1 MSADLSS
8 VPLGELIWEV
18 AGRLDQLGP
27 PVIYLYERTDPELE
41 KLTVYHGTGRCT
53 ATGGSIPPSAR
64 RRRWSSCRP
73 ARRASCS
80 ASAIY
85 TKVESSLMIQ
95 LSCGNTFKSPRGART
110 FWVRAA

>member
-18 AGRLDQLGP
+18 AGRLDRLGP

-41 KLTVYHGTGRCT
+41 ELTVYHGTGPCA

-64 RRRWSSCRP
+64 RMWSSCPP
-73 ARRASCS
+73 ARRTSCS
-80 ASAIY
+80 ADSR
-85 TKVESSLMIQ
+85 TNPS
-95 LSCGNTFKSPRGART
+95 GAGR
-110 FWVRAA
+110 VVILRRAARSYQ